1 MQLSAHLSLVEV
13 THSDTAKRLG
23 ISNEP
28 TAVHLESLKK
38 LAEHIFEPIRNH
50 FAKPIKVSSGYRSSA
65 LNAATP
71 GSSATSQHAKG
82 EALDLDQ
89 DGMPTGVTNKMVFD
103 YIKGNLNFDQL
114 IAEFKEGNGPAW
126 VHVSYSSSG
135 HQRKQILIATR
146 DSAGHAVYNTY
157 TDELYKKIYG

>member
-1 MQLSAHLSLVEV
+1 MQLSAHLSLAEV
-13 THSDTAKRLG
+13 TYSDTAKRLG

-38 LAEHIFEPIRNH
+38 LAENIFEPIRNH
-50 FAKPIKVSSGYRSSA
+50 FDKPIKVSSGYRSSA

-103 YIKGNLNFDQL
+103 YIKANLNFDQL
-114 IAEFKEGNGPAW
+114 IWEYGTAANPDW
-126 VHVSYSSSG
+126 VHVSFSPSG
-135 HQRKQILIATR
+135 HQRKQVLRCTR
-146 DSAGHAVYNTY
+146 NSAGQPVYTNF
-157 TDELYKKIYG
+157 

>member
-1 MQLSAHLSLVEV
+1 MQLSAHLSLAEV
-13 THSDTAKRLG
+13 TYSDTAKRLG

-38 LAEHIFEPIRNH
+38 LAENIFEPIRNH

-103 YIKGNLNFDQL
+103 YIKNNLNFDQL
-114 IAEFKEGNGPAW
+114 IWEYGTSENPDW
-126 VHVSYSSSG
+126 VHVSYSPSG
-135 HQRKQILIATR
+135 HQRKQVLRCTR
-146 DSAGHAVYNTY
+146 NAAGQPVYTNF
-157 TDELYKKIYG
+157 

>member
-1 MQLSAHLSLVEV
+1 MKLSSHLDLSEV
-13 THSDTAKRLG
+13 TYSETAKRLG

-28 TAVHLESLKK
+28 TAIHLEALKK
-38 LAEHIFEPIRNH
+38 LAENVFEPIRTH
-50 FAKPIKVSSGYRSSA
+50 FGKPIKVSSGYRSAA

-71 GSSATSQHAKG
+71 GSSATSQHCKG

-89 DGMPTGVTNKMVFD
+89 DGMLTGVTNKMVFD

-126 VHVSYSSSG
+126 VHVSYSASG

-146 DSAGHAVYNTY
+146 DASGKAVYNTY